1 MAVPD
6 FPSHTISVERAVKR
20 VSKAGKHVTSED
32 RRDGVILSQIEA
44 CRLLPKFESKQDLM
58 NLVQYA
64 KHFQEEAFQKPIPW
78 NPTFQ
83 SLRIYSMES
92 RCSQCRL

>member
-32 RRDGVILSQIEA
+32 RRDGGWS
-44 CRLLPKFESKQDLM
+44 
-58 NLVQYA
+58 NLV
-64 KHFQEEAFQKPIPW
+64 
-78 NPTFQ
+78 
-83 SLRIYSMES
+83 SD
-92 RCSQCRL
+92 

>member
-20 VSKAGKHVTSED
+20 VNKAGKHVTSED

-64 KHFQEEAFQKPIPW
+64 NTYKKKKP
-78 NPTFQ
+78 
-83 SLRIYSMES
+83 S
-92 RCSQCRL
+92 RNLSPGTPPSSP

>member
-44 CRLLPKFESKQDLM
+44 CRLLPNFESKQDLM
-58 NLVQYA
+58 NL
-64 KHFQEEAFQKPIPW
+64 KKKPSRNLSPGTS
-78 NPTFQ
+78 PTFQ